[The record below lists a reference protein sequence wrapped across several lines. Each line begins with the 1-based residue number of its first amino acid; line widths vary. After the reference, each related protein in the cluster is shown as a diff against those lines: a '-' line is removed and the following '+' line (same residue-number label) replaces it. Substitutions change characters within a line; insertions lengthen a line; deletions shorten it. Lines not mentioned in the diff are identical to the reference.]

1 MSIMKDEI
9 SNFIEKLG
17 NDHQILNFLHNM
29 KKQEFDRTKDSV
41 YYSGPYWDNAE
52 IIALFEA
59 VLSGKW
65 FTCGAKVD
73 KFERNFSK
81 RFGHKS
87 SVMVNSGSSANLV
100 MIAALKKYFSWNDN
114 AEVIVSTV
122 GFPTTIAPLIQNNL
136 KPVFTDINMQD
147 LNFNLQEVESKI
159 TKKTKAIFISPVLGN
174 PPDMD
179 KLVELAK
186 IYEINLL
193 LDNCDSLG
201 SKWDNKELSEFVVS
215 STCSFYPAHHI
226 TTGEGGMVSSNQEEI
241 IELAR
246 SFAWWGRDCYCV
258 GSANLLTNG
267 TCKRRFDKW
276 LQDVDIVIDHKYL
289 FSNIGYNLKP
299 LDLQGALGIE
309 QLKKFDQ
316 IHEKRR
322 SIKKIISLFIAN
334 NVANVRVIDENK
346 KAETSWFGVPIVC
359 DSPGLKKHLVK
370 HLEENRIQTR
380 NYFAGNILLHPAYR
394 DMDEASNYPNA
405 NKVLET
411 VFFIG
416 CSPTYSNKMLEHI
429 ESVFKK
435 FEY

>member
-1 MSIMKDEI
+1 MKGEI
-9 SNFIEKLG
+9 LKFIEKLG
-17 NDHQILNFLHNM
+17 KDHKILNFLYNM
-29 KKQEFDRTKDSV
+29 KVQEFDRTKDSV
-41 YYSGPYWDNAE
+41 YYSGPYWDNDE
-52 IIALFEA
+52 IVALFET

-65 FTCGAKVD
+65 LTCGAKVD

-81 RFGHKS
+81 KFGHTS

-114 AEVIVSTV
+114 DEVIVSTV
-122 GFPTTIAPLIQNNL
+122 GFPTTIAPLIQNKL

-147 LNFNLQEVESKI
+147 LNFDIHEVENKI
-159 TKKTKAIFISPVLGN
+159 TNNTKAIFISPVLGN

-179 KLVELAK
+179 KLVLISK
-186 IYEINLL
+186 KFGISLL

-201 SKWDNKELSEFVVS
+201 SKWDKKELTEFVVS

-226 TTGEGGMVSSNQEEI
+226 TTGEGGMISSNHKEI

-258 GSANLLTNG
+258 GSANLLPNG

-276 LQDVDIVIDHKYL
+276 LQDIDVVIDHKYL
-289 FSNIGYNLKP
+289 FSNIGYNFKP
-299 LDLQGALGIE
+299 LDLQGALGNE

-322 SIKKIISLFIAN
+322 SIKKRISLFIKN
-334 NVANVRVIDENK
+334 NISNIRVIDENK

-359 DSPGLKKHLVK
+359 DSPNLKKHLVK
-370 HLEENRIQTR
+370 HLEQNRIQTR

-394 DMDEASNYPNA
+394 NIDDASYYPNA
-405 NKVLET
+405 NKVMET

-416 CSPTYSNKMLEHI
+416 CSPTYSEEMLEYI
-429 ESVFKK
+429 ESVFEK